1 MAPAPVNTGPIN
13 TAPINTGPITP
24 ATAPVTT
31 VADARAGLSR
41 ILRTF
46 RNDPTAHAVI
56 IGSHRKPEAV
66 LVPFS
71 RFQCGEGNP
80 GATSPGSM
88 LDRLHAKRDLI
99 ERIASLNKLSNVRV
113 FGSVARGEETAT
125 SDVDLLV
132 EPSDATTLFDLA
144 QFEIDMEALLE
155 RAVDVLSTRSLDP
168 ERDAQI
174 LAEAVQL

>member
-1 MAPAPVNTGPIN
+1 MA
-13 TAPINTGPITP
+13 TAPITTAP
-24 ATAPVTT
+24 ATTASVTS

-46 RNDPTAHAVI
+46 RNDPHAQAVI
-56 IGSHRKPEAV
+56 FGSHRNPEAA

-71 RFQCGEGNP
+71 RLQGGQDNP
-80 GATSPGSM
+80 AATSPGSM
-88 LDRLHAKRDLI
+88 LERLRAKRNLI
-99 ERIASLNKLSNVRV
+99 ERIASLSALSDVRV

-132 EPSDATTLFDLA
+132 EPSDTTTLFDLA

-155 RAVDVLSTRSLDP
+155 RAVDVVSIRSLDP
-168 ERDAQI
+168 GRDAEI
-174 LAEAVQL
+174 LAEAVRL

>member
-1 MAPAPVNTGPIN
+1 MSPAPT
-13 TAPINTGPITP
+13 TAPITTEPLTP
-24 ATAPVTT
+24 ALVTT

-46 RNDPTAHAVI
+46 RNDPDAQAVV
-56 IGSHRKPEAV
+56 IGSHRNPEAV

-71 RFQCGEGNP
+71 RCHGCDS
-80 GATSPGSM
+80 TSVKPPSSM
-88 LDRLHAKRDLI
+88 LDRLRAKRNLI
-99 ERIASLNKLSNVRV
+99 ERIAAMSTLSDVRV

-155 RAVDVLSTRSLDP
+155 RAVDVVSIRSLDP
-168 ERDAQI
+168 GRDAEI